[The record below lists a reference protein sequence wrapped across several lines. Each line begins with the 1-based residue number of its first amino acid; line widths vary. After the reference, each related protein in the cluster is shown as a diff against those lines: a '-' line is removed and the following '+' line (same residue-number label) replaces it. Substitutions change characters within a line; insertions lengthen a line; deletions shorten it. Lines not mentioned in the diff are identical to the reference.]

1 MNSSAVSVLK
11 HILNFKGSVKIVL
24 KIKKWAQKNN
34 SATLSPTGQN
44 EAETSVLAK
53 LSASDQDL
61 VHCTGWPVCTLRI
74 LWHSDGSCRGIP
86 PRHLNSPHNP
96 QWNLFIPGDTFCVRV
111 IWILT
116 VVDRY

>member
-44 EAETSVLAK
+44 EAETSVLSSVQIK
-53 LSASDQDL
+53 MW
-61 VHCTGWPVCTLRI
+61 CTALACAY
-74 LWHSDGSCRGIP
+74 SGIVMVAAVAY
-86 PRHLNSPHNP
+86 RRD
-96 QWNLFIPGDTFCVRV
+96 I
-111 IWILT
+111 
-116 VVDRY
+116 

>member
-44 EAETSVLAK
+44 EAETSVL
-53 LSASDQDL
+53 SS
-61 VHCTGWPVCTLRI
+61 VHQI
-74 LWHSDGSCRGIP
+74 KI
-86 PRHLNSPHNP
+86 
-96 QWNLFIPGDTFCVRV
+96 
-111 IWILT
+111 
-116 VVDRY
+116 